1 MMSKVT
7 VPVPVAPHESV
18 EVKVKVAVVSDR
30 SEIGLVVEVVMV
42 PKVNKIVLTK
52 RILKTSS
59 SLVT

>member
-52 RILKTSS
+52 T
-59 SLVT
+59 